1 MISVILILTI
11 GLVAISLYKAKLL
24 STEAAHLDKTVSTL
38 EESIKS
44 TPFLLKKKLARIL
57 LSQKLHDRESVSTI
71 TFKKAGRSAAIL
83 FPWDSIFTSAQD
95 EGMGLTGTCEGN
107 GDCGLCA
114 FTVISGEENLSP
126 LTSEEDAL
134 LKKLELPAGARLSCQ
149 SRAKGNIVID
159 FLQS

>member
-1 MISVILILTI
+1 MISVILILAI
-11 GLVAISLYKAKLL
+11 GLTALSLYKVKLL
-24 STEAAHLDKTVSTL
+24 RAETSHLDEKIAVL
-38 EESIKS
+38 EESVKN

-57 LSQKLHDRESVSTI
+57 LSQKLQDRESISTI
-71 TFKKAGRSAAIL
+71 TFKKAAKSASIL
-83 FPWDSIFTSAQD
+83 FPWDTIFTTAQD

-126 LTSEEDAL
+126 LTPEEDAL

-159 FLQS
+159 FLQY